1 MQYCIFFNCKIVL
14 NTFLLIDLSD
24 TEKSTEKKNPTDV
37 RMSYSFRKLIVFSWD
52 QQQFLH

>member
-24 TEKSTEKKNPTDV
+24 TEKSTEKKKTLQTSV
-37 RMSYSFRKLIVFSWD
+37 CLIRSEN
-52 QQQFLH
+52 